1 MTLVSEN
8 TFHSPD
14 LVSLCTVILYV
25 HIHVYTYVCLFIYAE
40 ALYHEAFS
48 AIPVIKW
55 ALVSNQLGGLRGGY
69 SMYVHAR
76 PLSVARLMPPP
87 LP

>member
-14 LVSLCTVILYV
+14 LVSLCTVILYAYICTHICV
-25 HIHVYTYVCLFIYAE
+25 HIYVCLFVYAE

-55 ALVSNQLGGLRGGY
+55 ALVSNQHSSEACEGATVCMFMRDLCLCG
-69 SMYVHAR
+69 
-76 PLSVARLMPPP
+76 
-87 LP
+87 